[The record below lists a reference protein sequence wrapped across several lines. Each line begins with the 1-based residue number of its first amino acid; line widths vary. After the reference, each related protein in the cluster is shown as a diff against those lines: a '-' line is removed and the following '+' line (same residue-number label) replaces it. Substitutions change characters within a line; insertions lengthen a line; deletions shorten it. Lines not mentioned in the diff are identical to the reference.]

1 MDKQKQKES
10 AGKIL
15 MVLSF
20 LFILSILPLALIF
33 SIEPV
38 RSSVLGL
45 GGFTVF
51 ILGFELWDRN
61 RIDINQI

>member
-38 RSSVLGL
+38 RSSVYGL
-45 GGFTVF
+45 AGFTVF

-61 RIDINQI
+61 RIDINEI